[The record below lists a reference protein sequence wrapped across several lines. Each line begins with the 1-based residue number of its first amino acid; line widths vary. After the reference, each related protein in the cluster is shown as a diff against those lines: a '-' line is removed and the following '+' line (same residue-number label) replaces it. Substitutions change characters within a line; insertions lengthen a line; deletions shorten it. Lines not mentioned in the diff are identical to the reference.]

1 MKLNIKKNKL
11 ADILNLQFG
20 VFNPL
25 KEYVS
30 KIDFV
35 SIVNKH
41 RLKNGKFFPFPIYF
55 NIDLLEYEKIKAK
68 KSINLFFKSKKVC

>member
-1 MKLNIKKNKL
+1 MKLNIKKDKL

-30 KIDFV
+30 KIDFI

-41 RLKNGKFFPFPIYF
+41 RLKNGKFFPFPI
-55 NIDLLEYEKIKAK
+55 
-68 KSINLFFKSKKVC
+68 

>member
-1 MKLNIKKNKL
+1 MKLNIKKDKL

-55 NIDLLEYEKIKAK
+55 NTFNYFFCFCCIKA
-68 KSINLFFKSKKVC
+68 S